1 MKPLQRMLAVTG
13 FVLLS
18 IVVVLSATAMI
29 TMATLAL
36 FVVLI
41 ALAATISLVIVGGS
55 RQPVT
60 VASMLRDGDNR

>member
-1 MKPLQRMLAVTG
+1 MKPLHRTVVVTG

-18 IVVVLSATAMI
+18 IIVVLAATAMI

-41 ALAATISLVIVGGS
+41 ALAATMSLVIGGSS

>member
-1 MKPLQRMLAVTG
+1 MTPLQRTVAVTC

-18 IVVVLSATAMI
+18 IIVVLASTAMI
-29 TMATLAL
+29 TMATLSL

-41 ALAATISLVIVGGS
+41 ALAATISLVIGGS
-55 RQPVT
+55 SRQAVT